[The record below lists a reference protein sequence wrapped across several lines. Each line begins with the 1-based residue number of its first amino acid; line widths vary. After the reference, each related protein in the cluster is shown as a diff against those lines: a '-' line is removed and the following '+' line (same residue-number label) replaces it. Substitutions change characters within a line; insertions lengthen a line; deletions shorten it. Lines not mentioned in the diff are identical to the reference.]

1 MSASESHVAPGRS
14 ERAGTSTRLACR
26 AILFD
31 LDGVLVDSTRC
42 IERCWSAWAIDRGL
56 DPVAVVRTA
65 HGRRVA
71 ETVRLVAPHLDE
83 AKEGLALE
91 QVESHE
97 TEGLAEVPGVAPL
110 VRLLPA
116 SSWAIVTS
124 AVRSVAEHRLR
135 YVGLKVPVTFVTADQ
150 VTYGKPDPEGYLE
163 AAARLGLEP
172 RDCIVIEDSP
182 SGIEAA
188 RAAGMR
194 AIGIYGAAEP
204 STLKMADAVVHA
216 FGDIRVEVLADGGL
230 VLSP

>member
-1 MSASESHVAPGRS
+1 V
-14 ERAGTSTRLACR
+14 
-26 AILFD
+26 ILFD

-42 IERCWSAWAIDRGL
+42 IERCWSAWAVDRGL
-56 DPVAVVRTA
+56 DPVAVMRAA

-71 ETVRLVAPHLDE
+71 ETLRLVAPHLDE
-83 AKEGLALE
+83 AGEGLALE
-91 QVESHE
+91 HIESHE
-97 TEGLAEVPGVAPL
+97 TEGLAEVPGVARL
-110 VRLLPA
+110 MRLLPPG
-116 SSWAIVTS
+116 SWAIVTS

-135 YVGLKVPVTFVTADQ
+135 YVGLKVPATFVTADQ

-194 AIGIYGAAEP
+194 AIGIYGASEP